1 MDALHIWTENVRVN
15 EYNNKR
21 LEQLSSPLFILK
33 ANDQYPSQV
42 TQKDI
47 NTVLSKAR
55 SDTGGLDFE
64 IKIKEG
70 ARVMLTTNIDIA
82 DRLINGQ
89 MGTAMKINVNKLTQ
103 KPSVIYIKF
112 DDERAGNALI
122 QTSGD
127 SFAQQNKVVP
137 IEPVLSKIK
146 VHPGKPSSP
155 ELQRIQFPITL
166 AWACTIHKVQGLSLQ
181 NVVISFKLHK
191 QKSFNSG
198 QVYVA
203 LSRATSLQGL
213 HILNELNSKHVKV
226 DSRVHDEYSRLRR
239 LKPNDLHEIVPTN
252 HQNNSDITLC
262 LLNIRSLRKH
272 SCDIKCDVN
281 LFQSDILA
289 LTETQL
295 LPRYNDSDI
304 RNNLTPFA
312 LYSYDHISD
321 KFSSLVICIKH
332 NIHILHQEH
341 FPT

>member
-1 MDALHIWTENVRVN
+1 M
-15 EYNNKR
+15 
-21 LEQLSSPLFILK
+21 FILK

-47 NTVLSKAR
+47 NAVLSTAR
-55 SDTGGLDFE
+55 SDIGGLDFE

-89 MGTAMKINVNKLTQ
+89 MGPAMKINVNKLIQ

-146 VHPGKPSSP
+146 VHRGKPSSL

-166 AWACTIHKVQGLSLQ
+166 AWACTIHKVQGLSPQ
-181 NVVISFKLHK
+181 NVTSFKLHK
-191 QKSFNSG
+191 KTSFNSG

-226 DSRVHDEYSRLRR
+226 DSRVHDE
-239 LKPNDLHEIVPTN
+239 
-252 HQNNSDITLC
+252 
-262 LLNIRSLRKH
+262 
-272 SCDIKCDVN
+272 
-281 LFQSDILA
+281 
-289 LTETQL
+289 
-295 LPRYNDSDI
+295 
-304 RNNLTPFA
+304 
-312 LYSYDHISD
+312 
-321 KFSSLVICIKH
+321 
-332 NIHILHQEH
+332 
-341 FPT
+341 